1 MTVFEHQSV
10 SEALER
16 SIRNAKH
23 LRAKHSAMI
32 AAARALARKIDAW
45 DVIVDWA
52 HGDMDEMDK
61 KRPAVPDNDNVSA
74 SAYLKYLAA
83 LGLVAAVPAADGKK
97 AAPQKSELDEWRE
110 RQAQRAV

>member
-1 MTVFEHQSV
+1 MVFDDDSL
-10 SEALER
+10 EAALDR
-16 SIRNAKH
+16 S
-23 LRAKHSAMI
+23 L
-32 AAARALARKIDAW
+32 AAATHLTEVDAAAVKAARSLARKIDAW

>member
-1 MTVFEHQSV
+1 MVFDDDSL
-10 SEALER
+10 EAALDR
-16 SIRNAKH
+16 S
-23 LRAKHSAMI
+23 L
-32 AAARALARKIDAW
+32 AAATHLTEVDAAAVKAARSLARKIDAW

-83 LGLVAAVPAADGKK
+83 LGLVPAVSAADGKK

>member
-1 MTVFEHQSV
+1 MVFDDDSL
-10 SEALER
+10 EAALDR
-16 SIRNAKH
+16 S
-23 LRAKHSAMI
+23 L
-32 AAARALARKIDAW
+32 AAATHLTEVDAAAVKAARSLARKIDAW

-83 LGLVAAVPAADGKK
+83 LGLVSAVSAADGKR

>member
-1 MTVFEHQSV
+1 MVFDDDSL
-10 SEALER
+10 EAALDR
-16 SIRNAKH
+16 S
-23 LRAKHSAMI
+23 L
-32 AAARALARKIDAW
+32 AAATHLTDVDAAAVKAARSLARKIDAW

-83 LGLVAAVPAADGKK
+83 LGLVSAVSAADGKR

>member
-1 MTVFEHQSV
+1 MKFPVSTVSD
-10 SEALER
+10 ALEVALAA
-16 SIRNAKH
+16 STH
-23 LRAKHSAMI
+23 LTERDAATV
-32 AAARALARKIDAW
+32 AAARALAAKIDAW

-83 LGLVAAVPAADGKK
+83 LGLVAAVSAADGKR

>member
-1 MTVFEHQSV
+1 MVFDDDSL
-10 SEALER
+10 EAALDR
-16 SIRNAKH
+16 S
-23 LRAKHSAMI
+23 L
-32 AAARALARKIDAW
+32 AAATHLTEVDAAAVRAARSLARKIDAW

>member
-1 MTVFEHQSV
+1 MFEEGVVYTS
-10 SEALER
+10 
-16 SIRNAKH
+16 NY
-23 LRAKHSAMI
+23 
-32 AAARALARKIDAW
+32 

-83 LGLVAAVPAADGKK
+83 LGLVATVSVADGKK
-97 AAPQKSELDEWRE
+97 AAAPQKSDLELWRE
-110 RQAQRAV
+110 RQAQRAG

>member
-1 MTVFEHQSV
+1 MVFDDDSL
-10 SEALER
+10 EAALDR
-16 SIRNAKH
+16 S
-23 LRAKHSAMI
+23 L
-32 AAARALARKIDAW
+32 AAATHLTEVDAAAVKAARSLARKIDAW

-83 LGLVAAVPAADGKK
+83 LGLVAAVPAADGKR

-110 RQAQRAV
+110 RQSKKAV

>member
-1 MTVFEHQSV
+1 MVFDDDSL
-10 SEALER
+10 EAALDR
-16 SIRNAKH
+16 S
-23 LRAKHSAMI
+23 L
-32 AAARALARKIDAW
+32 AAATHLTEVDAAAVKAARSLARKIDAW

-83 LGLVAAVPAADGKK
+83 LGLVATVSAADGKR

-110 RQAQRAV
+110 KQARKTA